1 MLTKMTTTALMAVLL
16 SGAGACTANSA
27 DTSSQ
32 KTAVVSNYT
41 KPGAAVTYTHNLK
54 SGLKAGEMTNFNLN
68 LNEYYGE
75 GLLIV
80 NLSTEGDLTLYPSS
94 MQKRFEMDDEISHD
108 MDVSFTPNSNGRYYI
123 NVQAVATSPSGQTQP
138 RIFSIPVQVGPE
150 VALKPNPLMKT
161 LPNGEKI
168 IEMQAQEEIK

>member
-1 MLTKMTTTALMAVLL
+1 
-16 SGAGACTANSA
+16 
-27 DTSSQ
+27 
-32 KTAVVSNYT
+32 
-41 KPGAAVTYTHNLK
+41 
-54 SGLKAGEMTNFNLN
+54 MTNFNLN